1 MCYTVISWKR
11 GGHDCN
17 AIRTVSK
24 SPQSCAWGNCLGMAE
39 KLNIS
44 RGYLFSVEAGK
55 RNIPPS
61 WLEKLRDKYGLT
73 EEEVKTMRQSISDS
87 ATILEIDISGLP
99 QSKRT
104 LAISFSRQLPSL
116 DDPATSKIQ
125 QILDKRKKS

>member
-1 MCYTVISWKR
+1 MIATPFGQFLKALR
-11 GGHDCN
+11 AAHGE
-17 AIRTVSK
+17 T
-24 SPQSCAWGNCLGMAE
+24 AWEMAE

-104 LAISFSRQLPSL
+104 LAISF
-116 DDPATSKIQ
+116 
-125 QILDKRKKS
+125 

>member
-1 MCYTVISWKR
+1 MIATPFGQFLKALR
-11 GGHDCN
+11 AAHGE
-17 AIRTVSK
+17 T
-24 SPQSCAWGNCLGMAE
+24 AWEMAE

-125 QILDKRKKS
+125 QILDKRKNS

>member
-1 MCYTVISWKR
+1 MIATPFGQFLKALR
-11 GGHDCN
+11 AAHGE
-17 AIRTVSK
+17 T
-24 SPQSCAWGNCLGMAE
+24 AWEMAE

-61 WLEKLRDKYGLT
+61 WLEKLRDKYGLA

-125 QILDKRKKS
+125 QILDKRKKILKSVNQI